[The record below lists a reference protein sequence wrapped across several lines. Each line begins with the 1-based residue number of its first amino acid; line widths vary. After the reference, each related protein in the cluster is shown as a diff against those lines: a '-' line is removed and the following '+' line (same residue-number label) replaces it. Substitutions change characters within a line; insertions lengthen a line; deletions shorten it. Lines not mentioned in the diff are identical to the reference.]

1 MTVRKIVLFFLAVA
15 LLISMVP
22 AACADGGG
30 EYVLLRNGS
39 IKNFQYQSPYPLNY
53 TYASAPSWKTVG
65 LYTMAH
71 KDNLDDVFPVYCL
84 DIDIGAFTDK
94 NYYYRRLNLEDSTYS
109 ASTADLIRAIV
120 LNGFYVDSYDIAN
133 LGHDAAVKK
142 TVADL
147 GAAAGV
153 ENLTLGEAISATQ
166 AAIWQASHG
175 AIVTFPDFVRNKYA
189 YKVGSS
195 VRYSDLCNEELS
207 LYFNPV
213 RNTNTFEEGQ
223 AKTINNKISTVYDYL
238 LALDPV
244 PPSSKI
250 ASAASFTDLTDPEFT
265 ENEDGTYTVTV
276 TAQVDVDMS
285 AGDAL
290 TLTASVGGQTAKV
303 EVRDGRH
310 EYTLTVSGVD
320 AAANGSDVTLSLSGQ
335 QVGNDVYLYDV
346 YGDRG
351 TAQTMVGK
359 DNRTLPVYAEITAQ
373 KNRILHITKT
383 TGSGQPLKGIIFDIY
398 RVEGEVDLENPQ
410 NYVPSGLA
418 EYTVITN
425 ESGYASLNFTQHG
438 LEDGLYLVVERDHP
452 AIVRPIDPFF
462 VIIPTIDEEGTNYE
476 ISVYPKNEVKGD
488 IKVEKDVISLG
499 NDSASV
505 NAGTDHTWIISASIP
520 DDIAQGSS
528 YVISDT
534 LDNRLDYVGNFRA
547 AVETTESQEVAADLI
562 EGEDYTLTVNDVD
575 SLGEGKPQ
583 DSFSMQLTA
592 GGMGK
597 VAAAVGAANTSNYK
611 IRVYFDTKI
620 NGNAEAAVEIPNQS
634 VVNYTNSLDFNF
646 TARSDEPV
654 VYTGAANLLKID
666 AADPERKLAGAEFEV
681 YRPATPEEIGNNAEG
696 VTSIEGVTEKVVKVS
711 FYDNAD
717 MNGEKVVSAVTN
729 EEGRLTVYGLAYGKY
744 YLLETKA
751 PEGYNPMKEAKELVI
766 DAQSHTEEKIVTVTN
781 TKGTLMPET
790 GGIGTEVF
798 VFSGTLLMAVSLLML
813 LGQKRRK
820 VN

>member
-1 MTVRKIVLFFLAVA
+1 MTVRRIVLFFLAVA

-22 AACADGGG
+22 AACADGDG
-30 EYVLLRNGS
+30 EYVLLRSTEGN
-39 IKNFQYQSPYPLNY
+39 NFQYKSPY
-53 TYASAPSWKTVG
+53 S
-65 LYTMAH
+65 
-71 KDNLDDVFPVYCL
+71 LD
-84 DIDIGAFTDK
+84 
-94 NYYYRRLNLEDSTYS
+94 NYYYNDVLQIWLNVGMYSMQNTVNSEIFPTYCVDIITGAYQGHSYRRMNLEDSTYS
-109 ASTADLIRAIV
+109 GSVGGKLRAIV
-120 LNGFYVDSYDIAN
+120 QNGFYINPNNYSSDAD
-133 LGHDAAVKK
+133 HEAAVKAK
-142 TVADL
+142 VAAL

-166 AAIWQASHG
+166 IAIWKTAHG
-175 AIVTFPDFVRNKYA
+175 SVIRFGKFVRTYVDKSM
-189 YKVGSS
+189 SS
-195 VRYSDLCNEELS
+195 VEYGAMCKEEVQDVS
-207 LYFNPV
+207 GYGNIDAERV
-213 RNTNTFEEGQ
+213 ERVHNRITQ
-223 AKTINNKISTVYDYL
+223 VYDYL
-238 LALDPV
+238 LSLPPV
-244 PPSSKI
+244 GPSHKAVS
-250 ASAASFTDLTDPEFT
+250 ASSFTKVNDPEFVLD
-265 ENEDGTYTVTV
+265 EDGTYTVTV

-303 EVRDGRH
+303 EVSNGKH

-320 AAANGSDVTLSLSGQ
+320 AAANGSDVKLSLSGQ
-335 QVGNDVYLYDV
+335 QVGNDVYLYDAE
-346 YGDRG
+346 GDRG
-351 TAQTMVGK
+351 TAQTMVGM
-359 DNRTLPVYAEITAQ
+359 DNSALPVYAEITAQ
-373 KNRILHITKT
+373 KSRILHITKT

-398 RVEGEVDLENPQ
+398 RVEGEADLENPQ

-425 ESGYASLNFTQHG
+425 DSGYASLNFTQHG
-438 LEDGLYLVVERDHP
+438 LPDGLYLVVERDHP

-462 VIIPTIDEEGTNYE
+462 VIIPTINEEGTNYE
-476 ISVYPKNEVKGD
+476 ISVYPKNEVKGG

-547 AVETTESQEVAADLI
+547 AVEATESQEVAVALI

-681 YRPATPEEIGNNAEG
+681 YRPATPEEIGSNAEG

-711 FYDNAD
+711 FYDNAA
-717 MNGEKVVSAVTN
+717 MTEEKVFSAVTDA
-729 EEGRLTVYGLAYGKY
+729 EGRLTIYGLAYGKY

-766 DAQSHTEEKIVTVTN
+766 DAQSHTEEKIITVTN

-813 LGQKRRK
+813 FDRKRRK

>member
-30 EYVLLRNGS
+30 EYVLLRSTEGN
-39 IKNFQYQSPYPLNY
+39 NFQYKSPYTLDNYYYNDEQQIWLN
-53 TYASAPSWKTVG
+53 VG
-65 LYTMAH
+65 LYSMQNTV
-71 KDNLDDVFPVYCL
+71 NSEIFPTYCV
-84 DIDIGAFTDK
+84 DIITGA
-94 NYYYRRLNLEDSTYS
+94 YRGHYYRRVNLEDSTYS
-109 ASTADLIRAIV
+109 GSVGGKLRAIV
-120 LNGFYVDSYDIAN
+120 QNGFYINPNNYSSDAD
-133 LGHDAAVKK
+133 HEAAVKAK
-142 TVADL
+142 VAAL
-147 GAAAGV
+147 GAAAHV

-166 AAIWQASHG
+166 AAIWKTAHG
-175 AIVTFPDFVRNKYA
+175 AVLDFGNFVRQSVDKSMN
-189 YKVGSS
+189 S
-195 VRYSDLCNEELS
+195 VRYGTMCKAELLDS
-207 LYFNPV
+207 YG
-213 RNTNTFEEGQ
+213 TSY
-223 AKTINNKISTVYDYL
+223 ISTLDAARLKSVNSRITQVYDYL

-244 PPSSKI
+244 GPSHKAVS
-250 ASAASFTDLTDPEFT
+250 ASSFTKVNDPEFVLD
-265 ENEDGTYTVTV
+265 EDGTYTVTI
-276 TAQVDVDMS
+276 TTEVDVDLF
-285 AGDAL
+285 AGDSL
-290 TLTASVGGQTAKV
+290 TLTASVGGKKATAAV
-303 EVRDGRH
+303 SNGRH
-310 EYTLTVSGVD
+310 DYTLTISGVD
-320 AAANGSDVTLSLSGQ
+320 AAANGSDVKLSLSGQ
-335 QVGNDVYLYDV
+335 QEGNDVYLYDA

-351 TAQTMVGK
+351 TAQTMVGM
-359 DNRTLPVYAEITAQ
+359 DNSALPVYAEITAQ
-373 KNRILHITKT
+373 DNRILNITKT

-398 RVEGEVDLENPQ
+398 RVEGEVDLTKPEEYKPT
-410 NYVPSGLA
+410 GLA

-438 LEDGLYLVVERDHP
+438 LPDGLYLVVERDHP

-462 VIIPTIDEEGTNYE
+462 VIIPTINEEGTNYE

-520 DDIAQGSS
+520 EDIAQGSS

-547 AVETTESQEVAADLI
+547 AVEATESQEVAADLI

-717 MNGEKVVSAVTN
+717 MNGEKVASAVTN

-813 LGQKRRK
+813 LDQKRRK

>member
-30 EYVLLRNGS
+30 EYVLLRREDG
-39 IKNFQYQSPYPLNY
+39 KNLQYQSPYTMDNHYYKGVVQSRMTPE
-53 TYASAPSWKTVG
+53 
-65 LYTMAH
+65 LYSMYDTRN
-71 KDNLDDVFPVYCL
+71 DVVFPTYCL
-84 DIDIGAFTDK
+84 DINTGAARGV
-94 NYYYRRLNLEDSTYS
+94 YYRRLNLEDSTYS
-109 ASTADLIRAIV
+109 ASTAGLIRAIL
-120 LNGFYVDSYDIAN
+120 LNGFYINPNDYGSYDA
-133 LGHDAAVKK
+133 HEAAVD
-142 TVADL
+142 AQL
-147 GAAAGV
+147 LSLAGRAGV
-153 ENLTLGEAISATQ
+153 ENLTLGEALSATQ
-166 AAIWQASHG
+166 CALWMAAHG
-175 AIVTFPDFVRNKYA
+175 SVLTYGDNFARSYA
-189 YKVGSS
+189 AKPSADAVEYAAMCSRELNGIFSGQQGTLPTDVLTKVNHNIRT
-195 VRYSDLCNEELS
+195 VYNYLMAL
-207 LYFNPV
+207 NPV
-213 RNTNTFEEGQ
+213 G
-223 AKTINNKISTVYDYL
+223 
-238 LALDPV
+238 
-244 PPSSKI
+244 PSHRVV
-250 ASAASFTDLTDPEFT
+250 SAASFTSVENPVFT
-265 ENEDGTYTVTV
+265 LREDGSYDVTI
-276 TAQVDVDMS
+276 TTTVDVDG
-285 AGDAL
+285 GDL
-290 TLTASVGGQTAKV
+290 TLTASLGGKSVSKELGSGKQKM
-303 EVRDGRH
+303 
-310 EYTLTVSGVD
+310 TLTIEDVSVTE
-320 AAANGSDVTLSLSGQ
+320 DVTLSISGTQ
-335 QVGNDVYLYDV
+335 AGNDVYLYDAEGV
-346 YGDRG
+346 RG
-351 TAQTMVGK
+351 EAQTMVGK

-410 NYVPSGLA
+410 NYVPSGVA

-462 VIIPTIDEEGTNYE
+462 VIIPTINEEGTNYE

-520 DDIAQGSS
+520 EDIAQGSS

-717 MNGEKVVSAVTN
+717 MNGEKVASAVTN

-813 LGQKRRK
+813 LDQKRRK
-820 VN
+820 VK